1 MFFLNKQ
8 SVKDSGFS
16 GGLSQRARASVQ
28 VLGAMQDFSSGA
40 LRPVARACFENDP
53 DGQAIMARTD
63 VVGVNEPWSARNAR
77 TREVCER
84 YPAYLFE
91 RFMQR
96 YVAEEVYLTGIPAA
110 FQMQDQLSDYA
121 NDFGPDVGGS
131 LELNPDMEKPGYFEN
146 DWHIQPGGWDGF
158 DLYGAMFS
166 FIVAPNVFK
175 YGGYAAVGNREDISR
190 NRDDCVAQFPKRDYR
205 NIYEPGCGSASALR
219 ALHDRFPKANLV
231 GCDLSTVQL
240 KMGFA
245 SANRLGIPVALKQ
258 RDAAHTGEAD
268 AAFDAVLIYT
278 LLHELPKPAAI
289 AVLQEMYR
297 ILEPGGDIVMV
308 DPPPF
313 DAVDAFQANILDWDT
328 ENRGEPYFSE
338 ACATDWAQVLRDVG
352 FVDVSAYPLTD
363 KGAYPYVNRGSK
375 PL

>member
-8 SVKDSGFS
+8 SVKDSGFD
-16 GGLSQRARASVQ
+16 GALSQRARASVQ
-28 VLGAMQDFSSGA
+28 VLGSMQDFSSGA
-40 LRPVARACFENDP
+40 LRPVARALFENDP
-53 DGQAIMARTD
+53 DGQAIIAQKD
-63 VVGVNEPWSARNAR
+63 QDGINEPWSERNAR

-96 YVAEEVYLTGIPAA
+96 YVAEEVYMTGIPAA
-110 FQMQDQLSDYA
+110 AQLREPLEAYAQDM
-121 NDFGPDVGGS
+121 GPDVGGS
-131 LELNPDMEKPGYFEN
+131 LELDPDLVRPAYFEN

-166 FIVAPNVFK
+166 FIAGPNIFK

-190 NRDDCVAQFPKRDYR
+190 NRDDCVAQFPKRQYR
-205 NIYEPGCGSASALR
+205 AIYEPGCGSASAMR
-219 ALHDRFPKANLV
+219 ALHDRFPNAKLV

-245 SANRLGIPVALKQ
+245 AANRLGIPVTLKQ

-268 AAFDAVLIYT
+268 ASFDAVLVYT
-278 LLHELPKPAAI
+278 LMHELPTADAI
-289 AVLQEMYR
+289 EVLREMYR
-297 ILEPGGDIVMV
+297 ILEPGGDIVLV

-313 DAVDAFQANILDWDT
+313 DAVDPFQANILDWDT
-328 ENRGEPYFSE
+328 EHRGEPYFSD
-338 ACATDWAQVLRDVG
+338 ACATDWGKVLGEIG
-352 FVDVSAYPLTD
+352 FVDIASYPLTD
-363 KGAYPYVNRGSK
+363 KGAYPYVNRASK